1 MRSPTAPP
9 DIPLHAGEPV
19 HRRGI
24 VRTDVV
30 WVSAAIALV
39 VAAIVVPIVMGD
51 ALRGRIFA
59 GAAPLLGQWNPHVGP
74 GSIPAVVIAAAAVM
88 LLPGWASRLRWRT
101 LAFTVWAT
109 AVLWT
114 LSLALIDGWQRG
126 IAGRLVR
133 PDEYLSEVPGVH
145 SIPGVLATF
154 SDRILAHQPD
164 SWTTHVS
171 GHPPGALI
179 TFVWLD
185 RLGLGGGGWAGI
197 WCVLTGCSAL
207 VAVMI
212 TLRNLDAEDWARRCA
227 PFLALFPGLVW
238 VGVSADGYFMAVA
251 AWGVA
256 FVAMAT
262 HRHGVG
268 AAVTGLLGGAFLG
281 FSIFLNYGLV
291 LIGFVV
297 LAVLIA
303 ARNAR
308 PLLLAVPAALAVV
321 GVFRAFGF
329 WWFDGYRMVVD
340 RYYQGIA
347 SIRPFA
353 YWGWAN
359 IAATLF
365 AVGPAV
371 PAGLGRVFGSRMWR
385 HPVVL
390 LSLAGLVAILVAD
403 FSALSKAE
411 TERIWLGFSLWTM
424 VSTALLPV
432 RRQRVW
438 LGAQVAVA
446 LAVNHLVL
454 TYW

>member
-1 MRSPTAPP
+1 MPTE
-9 DIPLHAGEPV
+9 EPAA
-19 HRRGI
+19 RRRPARG
-24 VRTDVV
+24 DVV
-30 WVSAAIALV
+30 WVSAAVAVV

-51 ALRGRIFA
+51 DLQGRIFA
-59 GAAPLLGQWNPHVGP
+59 GAAPLFGRWHPHLGP
-74 GSIPAVVIAAAAVM
+74 GSIPAVVIGAAAVM
-88 LLPGWASRLRWRT
+88 LFPGWASRLRWT
-101 LAFTVWAT
+101 ALTITVWAT
-109 AVLWT
+109 AVAWT

-133 PDEYLSEVPGVH
+133 PDEYLAEVPGVH
-145 SIPGVLATF
+145 SIPGMLATF
-154 SDRILAHQPD
+154 SRRILDHQPD

-185 RLGLGGGGWAGI
+185 RLGLGGGGWAGL

-207 VAVMI
+207 VAVMM
-212 TLRNLDAEDWARRCA
+212 TLRSLGAEDWARRCA
-227 PFLALFPGLVW
+227 PFLVLFPGLVW

-262 HRHGVG
+262 HRRGVVG
-268 AAVTGLLGGAFLG
+268 AAFGLLGGAFLG

-303 ARNAR
+303 ARTGR
-308 PLLLAVPAALAVV
+308 PLLVAVPAALAVA

-329 WWFDGYRMVVD
+329 WWFDGYHMVVD

-359 IAATLF
+359 VAATLF

-371 PAGLGRVFGSRMWR
+371 PAGLGRIFGARMWR
-385 HPVVL
+385 HPGVL
-390 LSLAGLVAILVAD
+390 LALAGLLAIVAAD
-403 FSALSKAE
+403 LSALSKAE
-411 TERIWLGFSLWTM
+411 TERIWLAFSLWTM
-424 VSTALLPV
+424 VSTALLPIG
-432 RRQRVW
+432 RQRMW
-438 LGAQVAVA
+438 LAAQVVLA